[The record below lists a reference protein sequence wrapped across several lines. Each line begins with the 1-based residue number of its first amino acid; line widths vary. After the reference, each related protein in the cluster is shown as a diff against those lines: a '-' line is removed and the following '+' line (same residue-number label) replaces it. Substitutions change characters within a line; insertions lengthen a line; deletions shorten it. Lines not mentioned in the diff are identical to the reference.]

1 MYINEIILAIV
12 AMVAFGLV
20 GIVYKVATDYM
31 DSISMV
37 FFVYLFS
44 TILTG
49 IVWLLS
55 PNKFITCE
63 GLKLVVIASVLAAI
77 GMMSYIYALKIGFAS
92 VVVPIRNLAL
102 VVTVSLAILILK
114 EEVTFT
120 KTAGITL
127 AVIALIL
134 LSR

>member
-1 MYINEIILAIV
+1 MYINEIILAII
-12 AMVAFGLV
+12 AMIAFGLV
-20 GIVYKVATDYM
+20 GIVYKVATNYM

-55 PNKFITCE
+55 PKRFITYE
-63 GLKLVVIASVLAAI
+63 GLKLIVIASVLAAI
-77 GMMSYIYALKIGFAS
+77 GMISYIYALKIGFAS
-92 VVVPIRNLAL
+92 IVVPIRNLAL

-114 EEVTFT
+114 EGITFT